1 MDWESKYGVCGH
13 RLVSLVLAIFL
24 GTVCDGSERTNT
36 SDQSAVKSPASR
48 ERQGVPAR
56 FVQRRARSPEW
67 RQLKEMEDYY
77 DDLEDFYND
86 RDPQL
91 AEYYE
96 SLENYYE
103 DVRKGR
109 RPFLPAE
116 ALAVP
121 PSELPYDVPALP
133 RYIMRQASPQAN
145 LERSYRELRAQL
157 ARFDTGETWLRY
169 LALPIADEGNTPLE
183 ALQTPEAKQQLSEGL
198 ERFDRVATNPEFQV
212 IARLSSFGRTR
223 YSLRSFTRWLDQQSV
238 TAEPTVPLGG
248 EEIPTPAPI
257 GDDAPADGPLLPPQ
271 SQ

>member
-1 MDWESKYGVCGH
+1 MDRERIGGTCG
-13 RLVSLVLAIFL
+13 RVFGCLAFAVSLGAAN
-24 GTVCDGSERTNT
+24 DRSEGAQPPDRW
-36 SDQSAVKSPASR
+36 AVESQAAPPG
-48 ERQGVPAR
+48 QGVPAR
-56 FVQRRARSPEW
+56 FVQRRARPLEW

-109 RPFLPAE
+109 RPYLPPE
-116 ALAVP
+116 ALAAP
-121 PSELPYDVPALP
+121 PAELPSDVPAP
-133 RYIMRQASPQAN
+133 RRFIMRRANPQAS

-169 LALPIADEGNTPLE
+169 LALPIADDGQTPLD
-183 ALQTPEAKQQLSEGL
+183 ALQTPEAKEQLSEGL
-198 ERFDRVATNPEFQV
+198 ERFDRVASDPEFQV
-212 IARLSSFGRTR
+212 IAQLSSFGRTR
-223 YSLRSFTRWLDQQSV
+223 YALRSFTRWLDQQSAPTES
-238 TAEPTVPLGG
+238 TAPLVG
-248 EEIPTPAPI
+248 EEIPTPAPL
-257 GDDAPADGPLLPPQ
+257 GEQAPADGPLLPPQ